1 MKHKIS
7 KAAAALAVAIA
18 AVFAAP
24 AVANAYTP
32 DTPVP
37 SALVPGVP
45 TPVAAPADT
54 FIPGETV
61 TFTLTGEGV
70 GTGNL
75 AFVAFAVSSTSVDK
89 TATADGGAVVTVTL
103 PEDATGSYAL
113 TAVSESG
120 ATFAAPAI
128 GVAAA
133 AGGDGGT
140 DGGSDDGS
148 AGGPALGDTGFDGD
162 ALLGL
167 WVGGGVLVLA
177 GASIAVATSVR
188 RTRRA

>member
-24 AVANAYTP
+24 AVASAYTP
-32 DTPVP
+32 TPVVE
-37 SALVPGVP
+37 SGPG
-45 TPVAAPADT
+45 TVAPGGTGT
-54 FIPGETV
+54 FVFDDFLPGESV
-61 TFTLTGEGV
+61 VFTLTGFNASGA
-70 GTGNL
+70 TL
-75 AFVAFAVSSTSVDK
+75 AFVAFSAQDSTSITKEANDEGE
-89 TATADGGAVVTVTL
+89 ATVSVTL
-103 PEDATGSYAL
+103 PSNARGSYTL
-113 TAVSESG
+113 TAVGQESDTS
-120 ATFAAPAI
+120 ASTTFS
-128 GVAAA
+128 VAAA
-133 AGGDGGT
+133 AGGSDG
-140 DGGSDDGS
+140 GS

>member
-24 AVANAYTP
+24 AVASAYTP
-32 DTPVP
+32 SPVVE
-37 SALVPGVP
+37 SSPG
-45 TPVAAPADT
+45 TIAPGGTGTFTFAD
-54 FIPGETV
+54 FQPNEGV
-61 TFTLTGEGV
+61 QFTLTGENGA
-70 GTGNL
+70 GATL
-75 AFVAFAVSSTSVDK
+75 AFVSFAVSSTSTTKAAD
-89 TATADGGAVVTVTL
+89 ADGNASVEVTL
-103 PEDATGSYAL
+103 PSNASGEYTLS
-113 TAVSESG
+113 AVGLESG
-120 ATFAAPAI
+120 TSASTTF

-133 AGGDGGT
+133 AGGSDG
-140 DGGSDDGS
+140 GS
-148 AGGPALGDTGFDGD
+148 AGGPVLGETGFDGD

>member
-45 TPVAAPADT
+45 TPLAVPAGT
-54 FIPGETV
+54 FVPGETV

-70 GTGNL
+70 GPANL

-89 TATADGGAVVTVTL
+89 EATADGGAVATVTL

-120 ATFAAPAI
+120 ASFAFPAV

-140 DGGSDDGS
+140 DGGS

>member
-24 AVANAYTP
+24 AVASAYTP

-45 TPVAAPADT
+45 APFPVPAGT
-54 FIPGETV
+54 FVPGETV

-70 GTGNL
+70 GPDNL
-75 AFVAFAVSSTSVDK
+75 AFVAFAVSSASVDK
-89 TATADGGAVVTVTL
+89 TATADGGAVATVTL

-120 ATFAAPAI
+120 ASFAFPAV

-133 AGGDGGT
+133 AGGDGGGT
-140 DGGSDDGS
+140 DDGG
-148 AGGPALGDTGFDGD
+148 AGGPALGNTGFDGD